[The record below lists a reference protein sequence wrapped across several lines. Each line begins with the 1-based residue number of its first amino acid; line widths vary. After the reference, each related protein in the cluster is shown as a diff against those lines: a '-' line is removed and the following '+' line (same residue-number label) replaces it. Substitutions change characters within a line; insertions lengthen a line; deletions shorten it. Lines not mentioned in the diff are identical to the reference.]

1 MKRYVRG
8 AIASQLVM
16 DEVKNGDV
24 FDVPAGMKI
33 DSIAVINKS
42 GIAGNIKLGD
52 FTAGSGGSFEVQRL
66 DITQGAVGTA
76 EVQKLTVSAGATSA
90 AGNVDIVLDGADAVT
105 VALAGTDTTA
115 ELVAAAIAA
124 ATFAGW
130 TVAVEGAVVTFT
142 RKTVGASTGA
152 YTFTD
157 TGTTGAAATFAEITA
172 GTDGSGTVSIV
183 LDGASAVKTV
193 LAAGDSAEDI
203 AAKIGSGTYT
213 GWAAIVAGASVTFT
227 RKTAVKS
234 TGQYAFAAVSGA
246 ENVAAAFTE
255 VVAGSTASDGSIGEQ
270 LVRAEALTETANTG
284 KGLTIVESG
293 SLFITG
299 KKVGIGISS
308 AAVVKLSVGMRQ
320 LF

>member
-42 GIAGNIKLGD
+42 GIAGNINLGD

-66 DITQGAVGTA
+66 DITQGAVGTV
-76 EVQKLTVSAGATSA
+76 EVRELTVSTGATS

-105 VALAGTDTTA
+105 VALAETDTTA

-124 ATFAGW
+124 AEFIGW
-130 TVAVEGAVVTFT
+130 TVTAEGAVVTFT
-142 RKTVGASTGA
+142 RDTGIASTGA

-157 TGTTGAAATFAEITA
+157 TGSTGAAATFAEITA
-172 GTDGSGTVSIV
+172 GADGSGTVSVV
-183 LDGASAVKTV
+183 LDGASAVETV
-193 LAAGDSAEDI
+193 LAAGDSAE
-203 AAKIGSGTYT
+203 AVATKIGAGTYT
-213 GWAAIVAGASVTFT
+213 GWSAVVDGASVTFT
-227 RKTAVKS
+227 RAAAVKS
-234 TGQYAFAAVSGA
+234 TGAYTFAIVSGA
-246 ENVAAAFTE
+246 ENVAGAFTE
-255 VVAGSTASDGSIGEQ
+255 VVAGSTAASGSIGEQ
-270 LVRAEALTETANTG
+270 LVEAEALTETANTG

>member
-42 GIAGNIKLGD
+42 GIAGDIKLGD

-66 DITQGAVGTA
+66 DITQGAVGTV
-76 EVQKLTVSAGATSA
+76 EVRDLTVSSGATS

-105 VALAGTDTTA
+105 VALAETDTTA

-124 ATFAGW
+124 AEFTGW

-142 RKTVGASTGA
+142 RETARVSTGA

-157 TGTTGAAATFAEITA
+157 TGETGAAATFTEITA
-172 GTDGSGTVSIV
+172 GTDGSGTVSVV
-183 LDGASAVKTV
+183 LDGDEAVTTE
-193 LAAGDSAEDI
+193 LAARDSAETV
-203 AAKIGSGTYT
+203 ATKIGAGDYT
-213 GWAAIVAGASVTFT
+213 GWDVVVDGASVTFT

-234 TGQYAFAAVSGA
+234 TGEYTFAAVSGA

-255 VVAGSTASDGSIGEQ
+255 VVAGSTAAAGSIGEQ
-270 LVRAEALTETANTG
+270 LVEAEALTETANTG

>member
-42 GIAGNIKLGD
+42 GIAGNIQLGD
-52 FTAGSGGSFEVQRL
+52 FTAGSSGSFEVQRL

-76 EVQKLTVSAGATSA
+76 EVQALTVSAGVNA
-90 AGNVDIVLDGADAVT
+90 AGNVDIVLDGAEAVT
-105 VALAGTDTTA
+105 VALADTDTTA
-115 ELVAAAIAA
+115 ESVAAAIANT
-124 ATFAGW
+124 TFTGW
-130 TVAVEGAVVTFT
+130 TVEAEGAVVTFT
-142 RKTVGASTGA
+142 RETGGVSTGD

-157 TGTTGAAATFAEITA
+157 TDDTSAAATFAQITA

-183 LDGASAVKTV
+183 LDGAEAVETE
-193 LAAGDSAEDI
+193 LAAGDSAE
-203 AAKIGSGTYT
+203 AVATKIGSKTYT
-213 GWAAIVAGASVTFT
+213 GWDVDVAGASVTFT
-227 RKTAVKS
+227 RKTAVES
-234 TGQYAFAAVSGA
+234 TGEYEFTAESGA

-255 VVAGSTASDGSIGEQ
+255 VVAGSTAAAGSIGEQ
-270 LVRAEALTETANTG
+270 LVEAEALTETANTG

-320 LF
+320 IF